1 MNWKHEVAQSADGRC
16 IVDGE
21 IQKGR
26 SRFAFLPFSFFP
38 RPSYL
43 NYLLSR
49 DYSFLLLSIL
59 IDRESLGA
67 GRPLWGRSYLPF
79 NCKVYP
85 CSKSYNCQ

>member
-1 MNWKHEVAQSADGRC
+1 MNWEHEVAQSADGRC

-43 NYLLSR
+43 NYLLS
-49 DYSFLLLSIL
+49 IL

-67 GRPLWGRSYLPF
+67 GRPFWGRSHSIVKCTHAARAIIVSRTLPC
-79 NCKVYP
+79 NL
-85 CSKSYNCQ
+85 Q